1 MHTPSASELL
11 QAWERGAES
20 SAAAR
25 GLWLLDAS
33 CEDLDVE
40 SLLALPLGR
49 RDALLLDLR
58 KRLFG
63 RCMHGVARCPACGAS
78 AEVDMDVDALRQDA
92 PAVADALD
100 ADEMSIRELHVNGR
114 AEPIRF
120 RLPDSHDLLAIQAS
134 EDAVGARSLLIQRCV
149 LDAGGGEHA
158 DVAASLSDEVQFAL
172 ACAMAEADPQTD
184 LSLAFTCPDCRQQWE
199 PVFDVARFVW
209 QELHAWALRLL
220 RDVDTLARSYH
231 WSEAEILA
239 MSPRRRQAYLEQC
252 VS

>member
-11 QAWERGAES
+11 QTWERGAES

-25 GLWLLDAS
+25 GLRLLDTS
-33 CEDLDVE
+33 CEDLDMA

-63 RCMHGVARCPACGAS
+63 RWMHGVACCPACGAT
-78 AEVDMDVDALRQDA
+78 AEVDLDVDSLRQEDQA
-92 PAVADALD
+92 GAGTPD
-100 ADEMSIRELHVNGR
+100 ADDISIRVLHVSGHD
-114 AEPIRF
+114 EPIRF
-120 RLPDSHDLLAIQAS
+120 RLPDSRDLLAMQAS
-134 EDAVGARSLLIQRCV
+134 EDAAGARRLLLQRCV
-149 LDAGGGEHA
+149 PDTGGA
-158 DVAASLSDEVQFAL
+158 PLTDDMQFAL
-172 ACAMAEADPQTD
+172 ARAMADADPQTD
-184 LSLAFTCPDCRQQWE
+184 LALAFTCPDCRNQWE
-199 PVFDVARFVW
+199 PMFDMARFLW

-231 WSEAEILA
+231 WSEADILA

>member
-1 MHTPSASELL
+1 MHTPSASALL

-20 SAAAR
+20 SAATR

-63 RCMHGVARCPACGAS
+63 RCMHGVACCPACGAT
-78 AEVDMDVDALRQDA
+78 AEVDLDVDALRQDSQTG
-92 PAVADALD
+92 ADTLD
-100 ADEMSIRELHVNGR
+100 GDEVTIRELQINGR
-114 AEPIRF
+114 AGPIRF

-134 EDAVGARSLLIQRCV
+134 EDAGSARILLIRRCV
-149 LDAGGGEHA
+149 IDAGDEEGS
-158 DVAASLSDEVQFAL
+158 DIAASLSDEVQFAL

-184 LSLAFTCPDCRQQWE
+184 LSLAFTCPDCQQQWE

-220 RDVDTLARSYH
+220 RDIDTLARSYH

-239 MSPRRRQAYLEQC
+239 MSTRRRQAYLEQC